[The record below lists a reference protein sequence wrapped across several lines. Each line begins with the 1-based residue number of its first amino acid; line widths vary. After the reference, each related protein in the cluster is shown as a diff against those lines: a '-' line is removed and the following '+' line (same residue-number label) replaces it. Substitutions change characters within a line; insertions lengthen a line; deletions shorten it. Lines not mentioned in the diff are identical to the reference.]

1 MSEISLDGP
10 ERERVRNDRTLR
22 RIAVT
27 LGISE
32 TALLNCCAAEPNLDE
47 TTELLRVW
55 DRLKHA
61 ADRRNVLAFARF
73 LAAQD

>member
-1 MSEISLDGP
+1 MSEILLDGP
-10 ERERVRNDRTLR
+10 ESERVRNDRTLK

-32 TALLNCCAAEPNLDE
+32 TALLDCCAAEPNFDE

-61 ADRRNVLAFARF
+61 ADRSNLLAFARS